1 MGVDEVDNPDS
12 LVDKKSSHIKNVTHG
27 FFLSIG
33 ITVAEP
39 STILPLIIHYFSG
52 SSFVVGLFASLL
64 KGGAIFVQMVSA
76 FYAQS
81 YRYMM
86 PYLRLVFLSRFLSW
100 FGIGL
105 LITLFGEEHKVA
117 TLWGIGILLFIFS
130 FSAGFG
136 AIYFKDIQAKI
147 FSNKFRGKSMAYR
160 QFFSGLGAIL
170 SGAGAGL
177 FLEHFQAPYSFGYLF
192 MVSAVIMSIGLIAFS
207 SIEEPPKEIV
217 KERQGSFFNF
227 LKESFIYFHNNQ
239 VLKNQVLAFLF
250 SYAHLIGLPFIILD
264 AKENIELTGWTIGLL
279 LSTQMTGGML
289 SNIVWG
295 KISSAGEDIKIVY
308 ISLITFIL
316 SFSLVIFFH
325 NLYIYLIVFFLIG
338 SSIDGIRLAFNN
350 LILIIAP
357 QDKRPMYVALQ
368 ANISSFGLFFPILG
382 GVILSIS
389 NYTVVYLTAILVL
402 GVGIF
407 FLRQIELKRD

>member
-1 MGVDEVDNPDS
+1 
-12 LVDKKSSHIKNVTHG
+12 
-27 FFLSIG
+27 
-33 ITVAEP
+33 
-39 STILPLIIHYFSG
+39 
-52 SSFVVGLFASLL
+52 
-64 KGGAIFVQMVSA
+64 
-76 FYAQS
+76 
-81 YRYMM
+81 
-86 PYLRLVFLSRFLSW
+86 
-100 FGIGL
+100 
-105 LITLFGEEHKVA
+105 
-117 TLWGIGILLFIFS
+117 
-130 FSAGFG
+130 
-136 AIYFKDIQAKI
+136 
-147 FSNKFRGKSMAYR
+147 
-160 QFFSGLGAIL
+160 
-170 SGAGAGL
+170 
-177 FLEHFQAPYSFGYLF
+177 